1 MRLLASACMCSH
13 NRVYLFSPVFVPP
26 ESDRLFISLRPI
38 CLSHHFLPRFIMTSI
53 PTLVFCSILSI
64 SPYFWKNHLT
74 VLERF
79 LGKRTHRYFPF
90 IRSRFLFV
98 ASSSSFWKV
107 GWSHHVDSSSSADHE
122 KTPFTLYITLAS
134 WARQEEITL
143 GLAPLFFFITDE
155 P

>member
-1 MRLLASACMCSH
+1 MRLLACAHIPVSISSVPCLSH
-13 NRVYLFSPVFVPP
+13 LNRTDFLYPFAP
-26 ESDRLFISLRPI
+26 